1 MMEFRIF
8 SLNILNFVSDSICI
22 LKLGEAGLGKMV
34 GWKELDWLLPARK
47 KKNNNNKTGFWS
59 NGIYL
64 SFDETVP

>member
-47 KKNNNNKTGFWS
+47 KKKKKTGFWS

-64 SFDETVP
+64 SFDGTVP